1 MWRLSYFI
9 PIWIFVI
16 GIRLALILAGL
27 VLIPLA
33 VLLKAHTLRESKIFK
48 GKIVSAWTWSFMY
61 PWGNEEDGIV
71 AGLEYLDKPT
81 WFRTIYWSAI
91 RNPANNLRFI
101 PLFSCKIQKE
111 KVNYVRKKYDNQK
124 LVVLNKA
131 YLEKVEETPPLM
143 YLCWHGIWY
152 SNFRVEFKMGKSYWR
167 FWIGNCKVYPS
178 DIFGVSLNSYRI
190 HGAGPVTQ
198 FKRLK

>member
-16 GIRLALILAGL
+16 GIRLVLILAGL

-33 VLLKAHTLRESKIFK
+33 VLFKAYAPRESKIFK
-48 GKIVSAWTWSFMY
+48 GKIVPSWTWKFMY

-101 PLFSCKIQKE
+101 PFFSCIIKKE

-124 LVVLNKA
+124 LTILNKA
-131 YLEKVEETPPLM
+131 YQTLNLN
-143 YLCWHGIWY
+143 LNILA
-152 SNFRVEFKMGKSYWR
+152 
-167 FWIGNCKVYPS
+167 YPAPS
-178 DIFGVSLNSYRI
+178 II
-190 HGAGPVTQ
+190 H
-198 FKRLK
+198 LLYY